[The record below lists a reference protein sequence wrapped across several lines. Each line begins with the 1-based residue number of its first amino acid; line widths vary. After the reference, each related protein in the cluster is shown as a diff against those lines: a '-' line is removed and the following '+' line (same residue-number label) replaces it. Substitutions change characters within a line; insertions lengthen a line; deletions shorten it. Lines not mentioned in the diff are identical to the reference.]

1 MATLVSENKAY
12 QEKVHS
18 MGELKWESNIDI
30 WNQQKVE
37 KHRDKL
43 QKELQQLQ
51 EVRLSYAFW

>member
-12 QEKVHS
+12 EKKVHF
-18 MGELKWESNIDI
+18 MGELKRQSNIDI

-51 EVRLSYAFW
+51 QVRRSYAFL